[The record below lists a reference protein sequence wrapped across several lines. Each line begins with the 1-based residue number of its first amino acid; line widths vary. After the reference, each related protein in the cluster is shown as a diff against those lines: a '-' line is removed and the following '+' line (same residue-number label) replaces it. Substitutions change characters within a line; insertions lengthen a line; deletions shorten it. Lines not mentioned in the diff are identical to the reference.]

1 MLGSSLLFLL
11 FLTSI
16 LPQVNQ
22 PLHQKDDIVLAVRS
36 DKANSTLMSISPI
49 DPKQE
54 IPLGNLGTQSG
65 TNNTSGE
72 LTPIASCVVVDVE
85 RQKRLNKWLNAL
97 YERQRNSRNCN
108 STVIYRV
115 DPSGGLGNMIR
126 GYFTSMI
133 PVLLYNAS
141 FRVISYKDFLRTL
154 FFNPFPNTGAPFYR
168 PDARWREWKVNGHIP
183 FAMQQRR
190 IPVVPGEKQDIYVKT
205 YFDVT
210 QSIKSDVVDTPLSS
224 IGFLPSVMSSSMNRK
239 GEIHSILLR
248 LLFNPAPELC
258 QLINSYTEQFANAFV
273 IGLQLR
279 MGGKL
284 VNAKDPRFLSWAKM
298 TKVVEEVKAMIKK
311 RNSTQPVIVFVSTD
325 SLKVRQYV
333 APPVRV
339 MYVKEFSIGHTA
351 LQFKKRISVPWDD
364 IMKQAIMDMMVLK
377 DCDYLVVTTKSSY
390 GAWDELFCV

>member
-1 MLGSSLLFLL
+1 M
-11 FLTSI
+11 
-16 LPQVNQ
+16 
-22 PLHQKDDIVLAVRS
+22 
-36 DKANSTLMSISPI
+36 
-49 DPKQE
+49 
-54 IPLGNLGTQSG
+54 
-65 TNNTSGE
+65 
-72 LTPIASCVVVDVE
+72 
-85 RQKRLNKWLNAL
+85 
-97 YERQRNSRNCN
+97 
-108 STVIYRV
+108 
-115 DPSGGLGNMIR
+115 
-126 GYFTSMI
+126 
-133 PVLLYNAS
+133 
-141 FRVISYKDFLRTL
+141 
-154 FFNPFPNTGAPFYR
+154 
-168 PDARWREWKVNGHIP
+168 NGHIP
-183 FAMQQRR
+183 FAMQQQR

-258 QLINSYTEQFANAFV
+258 QLINSYTEQFADAFV

-333 APPVRV
+333 VKAFAPPVRV

-351 LQFKKRISVPWDD
+351 LIYKSGSKLAWDD

-377 DCDYLVVTTKSSY
+377 DCDYLAVASKSSY
-390 GAWDELFCV
+390 GKLAMELQQSYGMPVSVDWFLKEHGMRCSVFNRKKSVGVGRLASSVCYTTRVSHLIFHNSHFVPQTHHPYKSLTNASNSDGEQDGTANDGTASMISPTKWNRCASRIRTTTRLPRSTSSPFTSTLMYAFV